1 MNKNSRLDG
10 LKAVLKSKGYAFVL
24 ISPEELAE
32 YKIDAD
38 NVEYWLEECFYNSIE
53 LIKEMDSEG

>member
-1 MNKNSRLDG
+1 MSKNLSIDELTK
-10 LKAVLKSKGYAFVL
+10 LLKSEGYAIVL

-38 NVEYWLEECFYNSIE
+38 NVEYWLEECFYNSID
-53 LIKEMDSEG
+53 LIKEMDSEE